1 LKYQIE
7 KKEHNYRSLYLPLS
21 VRVHCIIYGIGTLEV
36 PWRTDTVIYNSKQ
49 PEKLRHN
56 LMVAIITTIQYN
68 TIMKRYMKKL
78 IIMTVVSWIVIITF
92 LYFYIGDVLRDYFFR

>member
-1 LKYQIE
+1 MCESI
-7 KKEHNYRSLYLPLS
+7 S
-21 VRVHCIIYGIGTLEV
+21 IIYGIGTLEV

-68 TIMKRYMKKL
+68 TIMKKLFKWMLIFTGMTYMY
-78 IIMTVVSWIVIITF
+78 IVSVISYY
-92 LYFYIGDVLRDYFFR
+92 YFEDILEDYFITIESDM